1 MLKNYGTDP
10 GNFQMKQKVESK
22 WSLYTMLPIESKYSN
37 FTLRANKIKAEA
49 PKFDGLAC
57 SDGRMAFRFLNSYSS
72 AAFKTISLDDRRKT
86 ITLEFWFKV
95 PNPSDYKKK
104 AHLFS
109 LFDIRGDM
117 N

>member
-1 MLKNYGTDP
+1 MMP
-10 GNFQMKQKVESK
+10 ISSK
-22 WSLYTMLPIESKYSN
+22 SSN
-37 FTLRANKIKAEA
+37 FTYKIDKIESEK

-72 AAFKTISLDDRRKT
+72 AAFKTISLDDRRET

-95 PNPSDYKKK
+95 PNPGDYKKK